1 MALLRRKDLEAKGLT
16 AEQIDY
22 IVTESNRALAA
33 DYMPKSS
40 LQEEI
45 DKAIKENPPTVDV
58 TQTDEYKQVVSE
70 RDMLRAIGGEEF
82 AAVKPKFR
90 ETVYKMLDQGENA
103 PSLEEQLGA
112 VREKYEEYFV
122 ASEEPPK
129 NTPVF
134 SKPAGSTHVNETEED
149 KLFAKMMENWD
160 KH

>member
-58 TQTDEYKQVVSE
+58 TQTDE
-70 RDMLRAIGGEEF
+70 
-82 AAVKPKFR
+82 
-90 ETVYKMLDQGENA
+90 
-103 PSLEEQLGA
+103 
-112 VREKYEEYFV
+112 
-122 ASEEPPK
+122 
-129 NTPVF
+129 
-134 SKPAGSTHVNETEED
+134 
-149 KLFAKMMENWD
+149 
-160 KH
+160 